1 MTWVLRI
8 VGGLVVLVLV
18 AALVLP
24 TVIKTE
30 DLVEQAERSASG
42 TLGREVS
49 IGEVTGL
56 SVLPPRITISDFEV
70 ANAEGFSAPYLVRVD
85 EARFAVAFMPLLRG
99 QVQIDTFV
107 LESPSINLEEKA
119 DGSTNYEF
127 GAAEATEPAA
137 VTEDAV
143 ESDEA
148 PAPADAPDVSVLSG
162 TILITNGALSY
173 VTPDASYNAV
183 DTDITVRL
191 PGEKGALAI
200 DGAMTLEGV
209 PFSLNVQIDEPSALA
224 EGGTSTA
231 KIGVQIADNSIDT
244 NLSLTGEPV
253 NLQGTIKG
261 NLPDIAGLS
270 PLLGA
275 EGAEALAPLG
285 AVSFNAA
292 ILGTT
297 EQLQV
302 TDAKI
307 TSAILQGTADFALG
321 LTGEIPNAT
330 GSADLALVDLRPFM
344 PEEETAGEGVPA
356 EDEPFPEWSEEPID
370 LSALTMIDADFDVN
384 ASRVI
389 LPTYELTNVQA
400 KVLIDNG
407 LLTATL
413 TNANAFSGT
422 FSGTVS
428 VNAARS
434 TPTLGVDLIMD
445 GIAFAEAG
453 PALLG
458 TDRLIGSGNMEIDIE
473 TSGASMAAWVDDLD
487 GDVDFNLSDGT
498 LMGIDL
504 PQITAAGIQLVNDL
518 KAQRAV
524 PASLR
529 DTAGSITNGAVG
541 DTAQTVFNLADL
553 NIDMTNGIAD
563 ISLGQLTT
571 DTAKVSLGGA
581 VNLPSQG
588 LGLSITMAGKAPG
601 TESYEELILPI
612 AVSGTF
618 NDPKISVDSDPLNAL
633 LQESL
638 KAGIADQ
645 IGIERE
651 EGESIRDTLQ
661 NQLQD
666 RLPGVIRRRR
676 PPNQ

>member
-8 VGGLVVLVLV
+8 VGGLVVLLLV
-18 AALVLP
+18 AIFVLP
-24 TVIKTE
+24 MVIKTE
-30 DLVEQAERSASG
+30 DLVEQAEMSASEA
-42 TLGREVS
+42 LGRDVS

-56 SVLPPRITISDFEV
+56 SVLPPRITISGFEV
-70 ANAEGFSAPYLVRVD
+70 ANADGFSAPYLVRVD

-127 GAAEATEPAA
+127 DVAETTEPAA
-137 VTEDAV
+137 VTEEVAG
-143 ESDEA
+143 SDG
-148 PAPADAPDVSVLSG
+148 APADAPDVSVLSG
-162 TILITNGALSY
+162 TVLITNGKLSY

-183 DTDITVRL
+183 NTDITIRL
-191 PGEKGALAI
+191 PGESGALAI
-200 DGAMTLEGV
+200 DGAMALEGV

-224 EGGTSTA
+224 EGGTSAA
-231 KIGVQIADNSIDT
+231 KIGVQIADNSIDSD
-244 NLSLTGEPV
+244 LSMTGEPV
-253 NLQGTIKG
+253 NLEGTIKG

-285 AVSFNAA
+285 AISFNAA
-292 ILGTT
+292 IVGTT
-297 EQLQV
+297 EQLSV

-321 LTGEIPNAT
+321 LAGEIPNAT

-344 PEEETAGEGVPA
+344 PEEETAGEGAPA

-384 ASRVI
+384 ASRVV

-413 TNANAFSGT
+413 HNANAFSGT
-422 FSGTVS
+422 FAGTVS
-428 VNAARS
+428 VNAVSS
-434 TPTLGVDLIMD
+434 TPTLGIDLIMD

-487 GDVDFNLSDGT
+487 GDVDFNVIDGT

-529 DTAGSITNGAVG
+529 DTAGAITNGAVG

-563 ISLGQLTT
+563 ISLGQLSTE
-571 DTAKVSLGGA
+571 TAQVSLGGA

-588 LGLSITMAGKAPG
+588 LGLSITMAGRAPG
-601 TESYEELILPI
+601 TDTYEELILPI

-618 NDPKISVDSDPLNAL
+618 NDPKISVDSDPLKAL

-651 EGESIRDTLQ
+651 DGETIRDTLQ